1 MSDNQ
6 KHEQRHFAINGI
18 KNTGFY
24 YTKSLVDGKYK
35 LPILYCLQLDGPTRY
50 NELQRKME
58 TATFRSLSKA
68 LKELEVDGLIIRKD
82 YGEIPPRVEYSLS
95 EENPQNLYQMLS
107 VFGDRNI
114 EMTDKIM
121 NLPFRQIHIFLRV
134 AANQYKRWTTMFK
147 RFMMRYHRKRRR
159 YGNQYS

>member
-1 MSDNQ
+1 MSNNQ
-6 KHEQRHFAINGI
+6 IHEQRRFAIDGI

-68 LKELEVDGLIIRKD
+68 LKELEADGFIIRKD

-95 EENPQNLYQMLS
+95 ERGKSLEPVLDAFCLWGQEH
-107 VFGDRNI
+107 RN
-114 EMTDKIM
+114 D
-121 NLPFRQIHIFLRV
+121 
-134 AANQYKRWTTMFK
+134 
-147 RFMMRYHRKRRR
+147 
-159 YGNQYS
+159 